1 MFAKFISAHKITD
14 VPVCGINV
22 LLGDCQNFCLVT
34 DYDLKLLCD
43 YKTGNDSTST
53 ETK

>member
-1 MFAKFISAHKITD
+1 MSVKFISTHKITD

-22 LLGDCQNFCLVT
+22 LLWGCQNFYLVT

-43 YKTGNDSTST
+43 YKTGNDSTSK
-53 ETK
+53 ETN